1 MTARANYERKMA
13 HTFAEDVKRT
23 EFQNKLHM
31 DKLFMGANT
40 SDERVANKR
49 RARVAAEQAQ
59 VPPRP
64 APLASPASPAPP
76 RPRPRAPCTR
86 PGRRTRVARSRAPE
100 RLTPEAACRA
110 GWQEREIEARIKQAG
125 LVEKQRGLAEKE
137 AALAAELER
146 RKNERAREER
156 VIDKVRAEAPE
167 LRDLEQKLR
176 AAYMNQ
182 ERRKQLEE
190 KTILEEQE
198 RERQAIADLQMEAA
212 RIRECRAEESKEAQR
227 RTEALAAKQ
236 ILKEQMAEQ
245 DEAKA
250 AAYAEF
256 IKEKAMVDE
265 IIAKI
270 MEEEKQE
277 ALAKMAKRNETIEYI
292 KNYLSENEQLKADE
306 KRRLEEED
314 NAIARYAES
323 VRMREGAAAAAKA
336 ALEQEK
342 DRIFQKISKDILRK
356 QAEEEEMLELQI
368 ELANEEA
375 EEKRIQADRA
385 ALEKRL
391 RDRMEM
397 MAANE
402 YQKKLKLE
410 RLRQQEAEEED
421 FRRRMMDKFAEDE
434 RIEQMNAQKRR
445 MKMMEHKRE
454 VERLLEERRAMYE
467 REKEAELQEQHQ
479 EEKRAQA
486 LRALIEEERK
496 KILAE
501 AAGKLGL
508 AYMPRGVLSSKED
521 FEMFRQAEAAR
532 R

>member
-1 MTARANYERKMA
+1 M
-13 HTFAEDVKRT
+13 
-23 EFQNKLHM
+23 
-31 DKLFMGANT
+31 LFVLYVPDGICGRLCGA
-40 SDERVANKR
+40 
-49 RARVAAEQAQ
+49 
-59 VPPRP
+59 
-64 APLASPASPAPP
+64 
-76 RPRPRAPCTR
+76 
-86 PGRRTRVARSRAPE
+86 
-100 RLTPEAACRA
+100 
-110 GWQEREIEARIKQAG
+110 QEREIEARIKQAG

-137 AALAAELER
+137 ASLAAELER

-167 LRDLEQKLR
+167 LRELEQKLR

-190 KTILEEQE
+190 KNILDEQE

-212 RIRECRAEESKEAQR
+212 RIRECRAEESKGSQR

-265 IIAKI
+265 IISKI

-277 ALAKMAKRNETIEYI
+277 ALAKMAKRNETVEYI
-292 KNYLSENEQLKADE
+292 RNYLSENEVLKAEEKQRLDDE
-306 KRRLEEED
+306 D
-314 NAIARYAES
+314 IAIARYAES

-336 ALEQEK
+336 AVEQEK

-402 YQKKLKLE
+402 YQKKLKME

-421 FRRRMMDKFAEDE
+421 FRRRMMDKFADDE

-454 VERLLEERRAMYE
+454 VDRLLEERRSMYE
-467 REKEAELQEQHQ
+467 REKEVELEDQ
-479 EEKRAQA
+479 EEEERRAQA
-486 LRALIEEERK
+486 LRSLIEEERK

-521 FEMFRQAEAAR
+521 YDMFKAAEDGR
-532 R
+532 RG

>member
-1 MTARANYERKMA
+1 MA
-13 HTFAEDVKRT
+13 AH
-23 EFQNKLHM
+23 
-31 DKLFMGANT
+31 
-40 SDERVANKR
+40 
-49 RARVAAEQAQ
+49 
-59 VPPRP
+59 
-64 APLASPASPAPP
+64 
-76 RPRPRAPCTR
+76 C
-86 PGRRTRVARSRAPE
+86 
-100 RLTPEAACRA
+100 A

-125 LVEKQRGLAEKE
+125 LVEKQRALAEKE
-137 AALAAELER
+137 SALAAELER

-190 KTILEEQE
+190 KTILGEQE

-212 RIRECRAEESKEAQR
+212 RIRECRAEESKEQQR

-277 ALAKMAKRNETIEYI
+277 AMAKMAKRNESIEYI
-292 KNYLSENEQLKADE
+292 NNYLAENEKLKQDE
-306 KRRLEEED
+306 KRRLEDED
-314 NAIARYAES
+314 KAIARYAES

-336 ALEQEK
+336 AQEQEK
-342 DRIFQKISKDILRK
+342 DRIFQRISKDILRK

-410 RLRQQEAEEED
+410 RLRQQEAEATI
-421 FRRRMMDKFAEDE
+421 FSPQVSR
-434 RIEQMNAQKRR
+434 
-445 MKMMEHKRE
+445 
-454 VERLLEERRAMYE
+454 
-467 REKEAELQEQHQ
+467 
-479 EEKRAQA
+479 
-486 LRALIEEERK
+486 
-496 KILAE
+496 
-501 AAGKLGL
+501 
-508 AYMPRGVLSSKED
+508 
-521 FEMFRQAEAAR
+521 
-532 R
+532 

>member
-1 MTARANYERKMA
+1 MTARDNYQRKMA
-13 HTFAEDVKRT
+13 HTFAEDVKRS
-23 EFQNKLHM
+23 EFLSKLSM
-31 DKLFMGANT
+31 DKVLMGNAT

-49 RARVAAEQAQ
+49 RARIAGEQA
-59 VPPRP
+59 
-64 APLASPASPAPP
+64 
-76 RPRPRAPCTR
+76 
-86 PGRRTRVARSRAPE
+86 
-100 RLTPEAACRA
+100 
-110 GWQEREIEARIKQAG
+110 QEREIEARLKQAA
-125 LVEKQRGLAEKE
+125 LEEKQRGLAEKE
-137 AALAAELER
+137 TALAAELER
-146 RKNERAREER
+146 RKNERARQER
-156 VIDKVRAEAPE
+156 VIEKVRAEAPE
-167 LRDLEQKLR
+167 LRELEQKLR

-182 ERRKQLEE
+182 ERSKQLEE
-190 KTILEEQE
+190 KAILTEQE

-212 RIRECRAEESKEAQR
+212 RIRECRAEEAKESQR

-270 MEEEKQE
+270 MEEEKQD
-277 ALAKMAKRNETIEYI
+277 ALAKMAKRNETMEYI
-292 KNYLSENEQLKADE
+292 RNYLSENEMLKAEE
-306 KRRLEEED
+306 KRRMEEED
-314 NAIARYAES
+314 RAIARYAES

-336 ALEQEK
+336 EQEQEK

-368 ELANEEA
+368 ELAKEEA

-385 ALEKRL
+385 ALERRL

-402 YQKKLKLE
+402 YQKKLKVE
-410 RLRQQEAEEED
+410 RLRQQQEED
-421 FRRRMMDKFAEDE
+421 DDFRQRMMDKFAEDE

-445 MKMMEHKRE
+445 MKMLEHKRE
-454 VERLLEERRAMYE
+454 VERLLEERKAMYE
-467 REKEAELQEQHQ
+467 REKEAELHDQ
-479 EEKRAQA
+479 EEEERRAQA
-486 LRALIEEERK
+486 LRTLIEEERK

-521 FEMFRQAEAAR
+521 LEMFRAAENGRGQR